1 MWIWM
6 CTLFIDVHFVV
17 AGFLEFITVSVSR
30 ILKEDMT
37 MDKDP
42 IVSASLVVDWGHA
55 SSDVWRT
62 KEEGQLANEHLLK

>member
-1 MWIWM
+1 M

-42 IVSASLVVDWGHA
+42 IVSASLVVD
-55 SSDVWRT
+55 
-62 KEEGQLANEHLLK
+62 